1 MDEALSDAVA
11 FGSRWYLILLH
22 VLVFARGMD
31 LLSTWLAT
39 PSLAL
44 EANPLA
50 RRLGW
55 KWGLVFNAVFC
66 AAFAAWP
73 LPAVI
78 ISTTSVL
85 VAARNFQGVW
95 LMRTLGEEA
104 YRHWMVERVR
114 DTTPGLYLGC
124 LFTQVGLVAVVGLA
138 LVFFTGER
146 EWVPFG
152 IGVGILAYALAVL
165 IFTLLSVWR
174 LRRNSRHLEADGPRR
189 DDVFT
194 NTN

>member
-1 MDEALSDAVA
+1 MDDAVE
-11 FGSRWYLILLH
+11 FGSRWYWLLLH
-22 VLVFARGMD
+22 LLVFARGMD

-39 PSLAL
+39 PHLAL

-55 KWGLVFNAVFC
+55 RWGLPFNAVVC
-66 AAFAAWP
+66 GMFAAWP

-95 LMRTLGEEA
+95 LMRTMGEEA
-104 YRHWMVERVR
+104 YRHWMVERIR
-114 DTTPGLYLGC
+114 DTRPVVYLGC
-124 LFTQVGLVAVVGLA
+124 LFAQVGLFA
-138 LVFFTGER
+138 LVGGALVVLCGDPTR
-146 EWVPFG
+146 DDWAPFG

-165 IFTLLSVWR
+165 IFTLISVWR
-174 LRRNSRHLEADGPRR
+174 LRRNSRSMTSD
-189 DDVFT
+189 
-194 NTN
+194 